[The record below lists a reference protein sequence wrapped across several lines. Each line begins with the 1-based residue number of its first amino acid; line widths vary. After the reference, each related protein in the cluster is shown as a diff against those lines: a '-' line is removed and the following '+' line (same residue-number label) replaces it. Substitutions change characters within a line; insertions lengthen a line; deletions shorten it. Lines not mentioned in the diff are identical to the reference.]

1 MSVLF
6 GWRVKDTNTGKYVR
20 QSEDYVHR
28 TYRDQGPPNV
38 TTYNDE
44 APGPV
49 LSRPD
54 ALRLLAHWLDCG
66 YEGHMVKVM
75 RPR

>member
-6 GWRVKDTNTGKYVR
+6 GWRVKDTSTGKYVR
-20 QSEDYVHR
+20 QTDDYVHR
-28 TYRDQGPPNV
+28 EYRDNCPPEVSTFNS
-38 TTYNDE
+38 DE
-44 APGPV
+44 PGPV

-54 ALRLLAHWLDCG
+54 ALRLLAHWLECG
-66 YEGHMVKVM
+66 YVGHMVKVM